1 MPCEGRASSN
11 RLSSDIELNAPR
23 LLDRPPARTMTA
35 RKCKD
40 IAMLIFLLA
49 LHLLAVLF
57 WVGGMAFA
65 YWVLRPAAGPLDP
78 PLRLALWRRVFEKF
92 LPWVGIAIV
101 VLLGSGYAMLG
112 IVFRRLRR
120 RASLHQRDAGPRH
133 PDGAGLSALV
143 LRAVETLPPRA
154 RSGRAARGR
163 QGAQSNSPVIVA
175 INLALG
181 IVTVIVGGTGR
192 YW

>member
-1 MPCEGRASSN
+1 MT
-11 RLSSDIELNAPR
+11 
-23 LLDRPPARTMTA
+23 LDNG
-35 RKCKD
+35 KD
-40 IAMLIFLLA
+40 DPMLATLLA

-101 VLLGSGYAMLG
+101 VLLGSGYAMLAKYYGGFAAAPMYINVMQGLG
-112 IVFRRLRR
+112 ILMVLLYLHLFFAPWKRFRRALDQG
-120 RASLHQRDAGPRH
+120 ALSDAGK
-133 PDGAGLSALV
+133 ALNQI
-143 LRAVETLPPRA
+143 RI
-154 RSGRAARGR
+154 
-163 QGAQSNSPVIVA
+163 IVA

-181 IVTVIVGGTGR
+181 IIVVIVGGTGR